1 MPSFLLPCDCGADIS
16 VTSSQA
22 GGLAICP
29 ACGREEPVPRLR
41 DLGKLRVA
49 TAPRGKGEA
58 NAGRRFTGLHGLV
71 VAGGL
76 LAATAGL
83 LSVSF
88 SIPEV
93 DLFDDATIKSSV
105 MKAPT
110 DEVYTAWATRLAHA
124 SVDRPPT
131 DQEAKMKARADYYI
145 TLRNGLRA
153 AAALGALAAL
163 VGVVGVLSKRKADGP

>member
-1 MPSFLLPCDCGADIS
+1 MPSFLLPCTCGADIS

-49 TAPRGKGEA
+49 TAPRGKGDA
-58 NAGRRFTGLHGLV
+58 GVGRRFTGMHALV
-71 VAGGL
+71 VAGSL

-110 DEVYTAWATRLAHA
+110 DEVYTAWATRLAYA

-131 DQEAKMKARADYYI
+131 DQEAKMTARADYYT

-153 AAALGALAAL
+153 AAALGGLAAL
-163 VGVVGVLSKRKADGP
+163 VGVVGVLSKRKADVP

>member
-1 MPSFLLPCDCGADIS
+1 MPSFLLPCTCGADIS

-22 GGLAICP
+22 GGVAICP

-58 NAGRRFTGLHGLV
+58 GAGQRFTGMHALV
-71 VAGGL
+71 VAGSL

-88 SIPEV
+88 PIPEV
-93 DLFDDATIKSSV
+93 ELYDDATMKSSV

-124 SVDRPPT
+124 TVDRPPT
-131 DQEAKMKARADYYI
+131 DQEAKMKSRADYYS
-145 TLRNGLRA
+145 TLRNSLRA
-153 AAALGALAAL
+153 AAAVGAFAAL
-163 VGVVGVLSKRKADGP
+163 VGVVGVLSKRKAAGP